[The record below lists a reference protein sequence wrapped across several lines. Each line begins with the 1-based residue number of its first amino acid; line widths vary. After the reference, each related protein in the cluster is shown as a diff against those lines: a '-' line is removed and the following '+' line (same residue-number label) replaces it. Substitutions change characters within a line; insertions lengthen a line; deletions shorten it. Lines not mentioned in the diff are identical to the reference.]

1 MTPCRS
7 WLLLLPL
14 AAGEPPL
21 QVTLEREDARGV
33 VQTVCA
39 GCTLYSAGDAPP
51 EAHSAVKLSALSNMA
66 STKAAACAMCNCT
79 ALAWE
84 PEYSEC
90 VQPCPTPSARSAAC
104 AT

>member
-1 MTPCRS
+1 MTACSP

-14 AAGEPPL
+14 AASEPPL
-21 QVTLEREDARGV
+21 ERDDPRGV

-39 GCTLYSAGDAPP
+39 GCKLYSAGNPPP
-51 EAHSAVKLSALSNMA
+51 EAHSAVKLSALSSMA

-84 PEYSEC
+84 PEYTEC
-90 VQPCPTPSARSAAC
+90 AQP
-104 AT
+104 